1 MTENEILIAAPREK
15 VFAVLADAK
24 RYADWVVGTSAVRDA
39 DSEWPRPGARLYHS
53 VGAGPVTV
61 DDSTEVVECVE
72 PERLVLLAHL
82 GPLGDFTVDLCLDD
96 LQGDATK
103 VTMVEGPVEGISRL
117 AGPAGDAFGKGRNAL
132 SLRRLK
138 ELAES

>member
-1 MTENEILIAAPREK
+1 MTENEILIAAPRDR
-15 VFAVLADAK
+15 VFAVLADPTS
-24 RYADWVVGTSAVRDA
+24 YADWVVGAKTVRGSDG
-39 DSEWPRPGARLYHS
+39 EWPAPGARIHHS

-61 DDSTEVVECVE
+61 DDSTEVLECVE

-82 GPLGDFTVDLCLDD
+82 GPLGDFKVDLRLDD
-96 LQGDATK
+96 LKGDATK

-138 ELAES
+138 ELAET

>member
-1 MTENEILIAAPREK
+1 MTENEILVGAPRER
-15 VFAVLADAK
+15 VFAVLADPTS
-24 RYADWVVGTSAVRDA
+24 YGEWVVGTRHIRGA
-39 DSEWPRPGARLYHS
+39 DGGWPGVGARIHHS
-53 VGAGPVTV
+53 VGAGPVSV

-82 GPLGDFTVDLCLDD
+82 GPLGDFRVELHLEDV
-96 LQGDATK
+96 QGDVTS
-103 VTMVEGPVEGISRL
+103 VTMLEGPVEGISKL
-117 AGPAGDAFGKGRNAL
+117 AGPAGDAFGYARNAL